1 MTGKPSEDSYSYF
14 IEHIHLLPYPIVYRP
29 IKTTVCI
36 YVPAQCSNSILLNTN
51 PRPMLLVRVLW
62 IIVFLIN
69 ITVVGYTA
77 SIYGI
82 LCLPYVKV
90 LSLAN
95 QSIRNSITV
104 FQACER
110 KSVRMVCLEYLNSL
124 SMEIQTQ
131 LSVLQRNTPEEHLLE
146 LLIGTLQFCKQA
158 ITALSSPKPV
168 NFTAK
173 EWRPSHAGLG
183 RKVSNKLLIWMHS

>member
-1 MTGKPSEDSYSYF
+1 
-14 IEHIHLLPYPIVYRP
+14 
-29 IKTTVCI
+29 
-36 YVPAQCSNSILLNTN
+36 
-51 PRPMLLVRVLW
+51 MLFVRVLW
-62 IIVFLIN
+62 FIVFLIN

-77 SIYGI
+77 SIYGM

-90 LSLAN
+90 LSLSN

-168 NFTAK
+168 NFPAK